1 MRRMASPP
9 AGPATSFKRQQFL
22 SSVERDC
29 SQVSVTALTGR
40 DVGGPRASIDRKVIV
55 MRKLVLHK
63 ALVLAA
69 ALAVGSACIAND
81 ALAKGGGGGGGGGGH
96 MGGGH
101 IGGADIGSAHFAGNY
116 GGGRGH
122 VGGGDGHY
130 AGNFDHGRHG
140 HDRIFLGAGY
150 GLPYDYGYDD
160 YAYGYGDSCWQ
171 TERVRVGGHLRWRVN
186 VCD

>member
-1 MRRMASPP
+1 
-9 AGPATSFKRQQFL
+9 
-22 SSVERDC
+22 
-29 SQVSVTALTGR
+29 
-40 DVGGPRASIDRKVIV
+40 
-55 MRKLVLHK
+55 
-63 ALVLAA
+63 
-69 ALAVGSACIAND
+69 
-81 ALAKGGGGGGGGGGH
+81 

-101 IGGADIGSAHFAGNY
+101 IGGADIGSAHSAGNY

-130 AGNFDHGRHG
+130 AGNFDHGGHFDHGRHG

-150 GLPYDYGYDD
+150 GFPYDYGYDD

-171 TERVRVGGHLRWRVN
+171 TARVRVGGHLRWRRVN